1 MMLRPT
7 ASLQSLERS
16 IPPAGVSMISFLDI
30 FSTRAIGGLEGRL
43 PSGSSAVTGRGG

>member
-16 IPPAGVSMISFLDI
+16 IPLVRVSMISFLDTFLI
-30 FSTRAIGGLEGRL
+30 FPID
-43 PSGSSAVTGRGG
+43 